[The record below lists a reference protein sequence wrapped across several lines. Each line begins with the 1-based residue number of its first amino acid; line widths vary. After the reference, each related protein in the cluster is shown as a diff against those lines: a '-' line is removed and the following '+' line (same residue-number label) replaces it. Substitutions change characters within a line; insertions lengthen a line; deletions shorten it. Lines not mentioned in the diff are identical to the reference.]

1 MTNIIPDFYI
11 LCGGKGIRA
20 RKYSNNK
27 PKILIDIKKKPFLYW
42 VLKNLEKKG
51 VRNVYLC
58 VGFLS
63 KQIKEYVDKI
73 KYQFRLK
80 IFISYEDK
88 KLGTGGAIKK
98 ALKNKKKN
106 FFVMYGDTFLFFNL
120 KKLLEYAL
128 RNNNKSIITIYKNKD
143 KKYLN
148 NISFNNKKIN
158 FHKNSMYIDYGLI
171 YFYKNHFTVKKKS
184 FDLQIQLKKLMIEK
198 KIIPFKIKKK
208 FLEIGSYH
216 GYKKTNKYFKNIKNE
231 IY

>member
-1 MTNIIPDFYI
+1 MNKQAPDFYI
-11 LCGGKGIRA
+11 LCGGKGTRA
-20 RKYSNNK
+20 KKYSNNK
-27 PKILIDIKKKPFLYW
+27 PKILIDIQKKPFLYW
-42 VLKNLEKKG
+42 VLKNLEKKK

-63 KQIKEYVDKI
+63 NQINEYVDEI
-73 KYQFRLK
+73 KSQFKLK
-80 IFISYEDK
+80 IFISYEQK

-98 ALKNKKKN
+98 ALQNKKDN

-120 KKLLEYAL
+120 KKILDYAL
-128 RNNNKSIITIYKNKD
+128 KNNNKSIITIYKNKD

-148 NISFNNKKIN
+148 NISFCNKKLN
-158 FHKNSMYIDYGLI
+158 FHGNSMYIDYGLI
-171 YFYKNHFTVKKKS
+171 YFCKNHFKVKKKS
-184 FDLQIQLKKLMIEK
+184 FDLQLQLKKLMVEK

>member
-1 MTNIIPDFYI
+1 MKKRIPDFYI
-11 LCGGKGIRA
+11 LCGGKGTRA
-20 RKYSNNK
+20 KRYSNNK
-27 PKILIDIKKKPFLYW
+27 PKILIEIKKKPFLFW
-42 VLKNLEKKG
+42 VLKNLEKKK

-63 KQIKEYVDKI
+63 KQIKEYVYKI
-73 KYQFRLK
+73 KSQFNLK
-80 IFISYEDK
+80 IFISYESK

-98 ALKNKKKN
+98 ALKNKKEN

-128 RNNNKSIITIYKNKD
+128 KNNNNSIITIYKNKD

-148 NISFNNKKIN
+148 NISLINKKLKFQRN
-158 FHKNSMYIDYGLI
+158 GMYIDYGLI
-171 YFYKNHFTVKKKS
+171 YFCKNHFMMNKKS
-184 FDLQIQLKKLMIEK
+184 FDLQVQLTKLMLEK
-198 KIIPFKIKKK
+198 KIIPLKIKKK

-216 GYKKTNKYFKNIKNE
+216 GYKKTIKYFKNIKNE